1 MSKFSELG
9 LSDQILEQVTRA
21 GFDQPTPIQ
30 ELAIPNALMNRDIV
44 GIAQTGTGK
53 TAAFVLPLLDILT
66 HARQRAGLPRALI
79 LNPTRE
85 LAMQT
90 AEVIETF
97 SANNS
102 IKHTLLIG
110 GMTMGEQIQQ
120 LAKAP
125 DVIIATPGRLLDL
138 QERGKI
144 MLNAISVL
152 VLDEADRMLDM
163 GFIPEVEKICSL
175 LSAQRQ
181 TLLMS
186 ATMDTEV
193 GKLVEKFTKRAK
205 YIDLSP
211 QKRSAETVQEQF
223 IPVENEKQKIS
234 LLVEELKNRTSALI
248 FCNRRQR
255 VREVT
260 RMLTTNRAGRLDDNS
275 LAKKIGQLH
284 GDMPQPMR
292 IAELEKFR
300 KGVIKFLICS
310 DVAARGLDI
319 EAVDCVINFD
329 LPTNEDN
336 YVHRIGRTGRAG
348 LKGSAITYLSEDD
361 KIILERNGMLEQ
373 VEKAIG
379 KEWCH
384 TKDNH
389 RQALENTERKI
400 NYRQNQQKNRN
411 SSERHSPSRQAPSGQ
426 APSRQAPSGQGAGK
440 ANSAQGDNKKINKPT
455 MQPETMPAFLR
466 NPV

>member
-411 SSERHSPSRQAPSGQ
+411 SSERHSPSRQT
-426 APSRQAPSGQGAGK
+426 PSRQVPNRQGARK
-440 ANSAQGDNKKINKPT
+440 ANSAQDDSEEINKPA